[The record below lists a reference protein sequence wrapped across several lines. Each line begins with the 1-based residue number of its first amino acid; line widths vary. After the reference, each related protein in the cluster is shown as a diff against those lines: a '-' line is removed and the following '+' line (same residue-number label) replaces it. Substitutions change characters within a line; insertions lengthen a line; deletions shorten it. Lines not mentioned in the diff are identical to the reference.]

1 MSNIGFGPRRAGI
14 NDNNARRMLWRAIA
28 VCALGMV
35 VAATGLAAQERDRYR
50 EFQLRSDVAT
60 VLAITGVQAPE
71 VKFIHQRP
79 AVIQQL
85 RWRPRYTVTRS
96 SGADANATEQMVFT
110 FYNDQL
116 FRVTVEYD
124 SERTKG
130 LTDRDMTEA
139 ISAVYGSEVRP
150 TLTLTLSRTR
160 SMPALYEEESG
171 TPVARWGDAR
181 DSLMLYRSSSY
192 ATRFRLIMTAEPLA
206 ALARTA
212 AARAGVLDDREAPQR
227 EAVREKQEADDRR
240 AAEEKAR
247 SANKATFRP

>member
-1 MSNIGFGPRRAGI
+1 MSNIGFRPRRAGI

-28 VCALGMV
+28 ACALGMV

-60 VLAITGVQAPE
+60 VLAITGVQTPE

-85 RWRPRYTVTRS
+85 RWRPRYAVTRS
-96 SGADANATEQMVFT
+96 SGAEANATEQMVFT

-139 ISAVYGSEVRP
+139 ISAVYGSEVSP
-150 TLTLTLSRTR
+150 TLSRTR
-160 SMPALYEEESG
+160 PTPALYEEESG

-227 EAVREKQEADDRR
+227 EAAREKQEADDRR

-247 SANKATFRP
+247 SANKAIFRP

>member
-1 MSNIGFGPRRAGI
+1 MSNTGFRPRRAGI

-28 VCALGMV
+28 ANALGMV

-60 VLAITGVQAPE
+60 VLAITGVQTPE

-79 AVIQQL
+79 AVIQEL
-85 RWRPRYTVTRS
+85 RWRPRYAVTRS
-96 SGADANATEQMVFT
+96 AGAEANATEQIVFT

-150 TLTLTLSRTR
+150 TLSRTR
-160 SMPALYEEESG
+160 PTPALYRG
-171 TPVARWGDAR
+171 RVRHARRAMGRRERFAHVVPILIVRVPLQVDH
-181 DSLMLYRSSSY
+181 DS
-192 ATRFRLIMTAEPLA
+192 
-206 ALARTA
+206 RTA
-212 AARAGVLDDREAPQR
+212 CRACSNSRCASRCAG
-227 EAVREKQEADDRR
+227 
-240 AAEEKAR
+240 
-247 SANKATFRP
+247 